1 MKKNSN
7 KAKNIKKN
15 IKNKKS
21 DKKINKKMII
31 ISLIVLLLIVFAVT
45 MIFLFN
51 KDNVITCSK
60 NVDENGILMKSDI
73 TFNTKD
79 NQIKNIIV
87 KKTLSITS
95 DDGKMDYLGAI
106 KDVLKE
112 NFESKKIE
120 YKIEEQEDKLII
132 NLKYDKKEEYI
143 LDNLFISIENSGIN
157 INVMS
162 EDRENNYATIDLSK
176 EYNDK
181 DIIKILEKADYFCK

>member
-1 MKKNSN
+1 MKKKSN
-7 KAKNIKKN
+7 KAKNTKKN

-31 ISLIVLLLIVFAVT
+31 ISLIVLLVIIFVVT
-45 MIFLFN
+45 IIFLFN
-51 KDNVITCSK
+51 KNNVITCTK
-60 NVDENGILMKSDI
+60 KINENGISMKSDI

-95 DDGKMDYLGAI
+95 DDGNMDYLSAI

-112 NFESKKIE
+112 NFESQKIE

-181 DIIKILEKADYFCK
+181 DIIKILEKADYSCK

>member
-1 MKKNSN
+1 MKKKSN
-7 KAKNIKKN
+7 KAKNTKKN

-45 MIFLFN
+45 MILLHN
-51 KDNVITCSK
+51 KDNEITCNK
-60 NVDENGILMKSDI
+60 KVDENGILMKSDI

-95 DDGKMDYLGAI
+95 DDGKMDYLSAI

-112 NFESKKIE
+112 NFESQKIE

-176 EYNDK
+176 NYNDK
-181 DIIKILEKADYFCK
+181 DIIKILEKADYSCK

>member
-7 KAKNIKKN
+7 KAKNTKKN

-45 MIFLFN
+45 MILLHN
-51 KDNVITCSK
+51 KDNEITCNK
-60 NVDENGILMKSDI
+60 KVDENGILMKSDI

-95 DDGKMDYLGAI
+95 DDGKMDYLSAI

-112 NFESKKIE
+112 NFESQKIE

-176 EYNDK
+176 NYNDK
-181 DIIKILEKADYFCK
+181 DIIKILEKADYSCK

>member
-7 KAKNIKKN
+7 KVKNTKKN

-51 KDNVITCSK
+51 KDNEIICSK

-95 DDGKMDYLGAI
+95 DDGKMDYLGDI

>member
-7 KAKNIKKN
+7 KVKNTKKN

-51 KDNVITCSK
+51 KDNVIICSK